1 MSHCFFPTFC
11 FILTSAT
18 QDNLWRRALSSVE
31 QEATRVFDTT
41 FIIGQKSYEGFE
53 YSDFFQ
59 QVLEGLQGPP
69 FWSNL
74 TSPTE
79 VSHRRDPEP
88 TSLCSP

>member
-1 MSHCFFPTFC
+1 MSHCC
-11 FILTSAT
+11 F
-18 QDNLWRRALSSVE
+18 QDNQWRRALSSVE

-41 FIIGQKSYEGFE
+41 FIIGQKPYEGFE
-53 YSDFFQ
+53 YSDFYQ

-79 VSHRRDPEP
+79 VGHRRDLQP
-88 TSLCSP
+88 TSSFSP